1 MIQQFKFTIPQ
12 KLEDLGHPQEDPNV
26 FYVNDEL
33 TSLEIAQRL
42 PESEALLRDDPLNIA
57 QEFNVFYSVLKNF
70 NDLDSMTVDRAW
82 TLMFKTSHAFKEQ
95 LREVFNVLNESRGSL
110 NLDSS
115 QNTSLS
121 QDNRGNLFESLQ
133 EKLRHANALK
143 MLVYIDCTFIQMF
156 EDALSSQSHRQNFNE
171 SYVEGATPAARRKRK
186 QRINDNARDI
196 SFKAY
201 DSYKN
206 RVMKNLLQLISQP
219 LNRIAD
225 SPTEAREIVGCIM
238 RVCYKMIENSSL
250 NNLTKDKELLEVS
263 FSLLGFGIEKFN
275 QSLSFCL
282 KFIQMLQHREQ
293 LAPLLADLVEFIVTR
308 YEQRLLIGEILR
320 EIDRIDVKEL
330 SRDSSCPRAVST
342 FLISLSEK
350 CPQEFLPSLNHIFGH
365 LEQDSYIMRN
375 ASLAI
380 MVNLIIKCLS
390 QKDEDKT
397 LRDELLDALLAH
409 VRDITSYT
417 RSKALSAWCTLC
429 ESQCIPITYVVPITD
444 AAVGRL
450 KDKSCLVRK
459 NAVRFIISILSRN
472 PFAARLPLQAFLDR
486 YVKEKELLDDLI
498 RAEQERTIKEE
509 EALETI
515 SQSSQD
521 QSITSDTDPE
531 TVHPSIRM
539 KNLVLTEETP
549 VVTQQRKVTYLE
561 DAIAFTRHILKA
573 IPCMLEMLLSKNIT
587 DTQEAIDFF
596 VHCHEFGIDEAL
608 IGFKRM
614 ILLINM
620 QEKSIKEAVSSAYK
634 RIFFESTRYQG
645 KSNVESLVVTN
656 LINFVQTAS
665 IGECLSLEVLLGQFI
680 ESRDITPEMESELF
694 ARFTRRKS
702 NTSMDEAIAAIQIAG
717 MLASTKP
724 DVISR
729 HLQLCIQYGLST
741 DGCGEQE
748 SRLIRETCIAIKKS
762 IPRKLAAEKRRTLR
776 YAKDDPLFN
785 RISDILVSSLNDMSS
800 VHWFSMCDE
809 ALHIIFDLAEH
820 PDMICEAIF
829 NRLSEVLLKNAV
841 ESAAT
846 SQETQRKESPEL
858 VFQPISIQATG
869 TTTCSSQNQATTELV
884 NPIALARYIHFLGDV
899 ALNLSVFLEIH
910 VLAELKIR
918 NAKSNGGDTS
928 LENISAH
935 NISISSRRR
944 SRRFGGANV
953 SMNEDNLEEEVG
965 LGGADAE
972 DAELELIESI
982 CDDELVCGKNL
993 LAKLSRVINEVV
1005 TDPFRYPHAE
1015 LKQASSL
1022 ALAKYMMVSTKYC
1035 NDHLRL
1041 LFTILEKSKD
1051 NAIKINLLIAISD
1064 LCIRFPNHLDGWTG
1078 KIFDCLQSEDVN
1090 VRRAALKILSRLVL
1104 CDILKAKDQISTMAN
1119 LIVDDDEQI
1128 ASYSRHFFL
1137 ELSKKLNAIYNVL
1150 PDIIS
1155 RLSDS
1160 KTGLDEERFRI
1171 VMKFMFE
1178 LIDKSQ
1184 HIDRLVDKLCG
1195 RFKDTD
1201 DERHWADLAYC
1212 LSLLKYS
1219 DKSMSKLYD
1228 KFDCYKDKLCIES
1241 VKESII
1247 LTISNYRKTAH
1258 LRAEMKQLLDE
1269 FEAKIAKTSGE
1280 ESDQGEDEKEN
1291 NNSGRQAEVA
1301 GQANGEITV
1310 NHDDQDTVMDDE
1322 APSEIASEA

>member
-12 KLEDLGHPQEDPNV
+12 KLEDLSHPQEDPNI

-42 PESEALLRDDPLNIA
+42 PESEASLKEDALNID
-57 QEFNVFYSVLKNF
+57 QEFDVFYSVLKNF
-70 NDLDSMTVDRAW
+70 NDLDSLTVDRAW
-82 TLMFKTSHAFKEQ
+82 TLIFKTTNAFKEQ
-95 LREVFNVLNESRGSL
+95 LRDIFSVLNESRGSI
-110 NLDSS
+110 NLENS

-121 QDNRGNLFESLQ
+121 QDNRGNLFESVH
-133 EKLRHANALK
+133 EKLRYANALR
-143 MLVYIDCTFIQMF
+143 MLVYIDCTFVQLF
-156 EDALSSQSHRQNFNE
+156 EDALSSQTHRQNFNE
-171 SYVEGATPAARRKRK
+171 SCVEGATPAARRKRK
-186 QRINDNARDI
+186 QRLNDDARDI
-196 SFKAY
+196 SFKVY
-201 DSYKN
+201 DTYKT
-206 RVMKNLLQLISQP
+206 RIMKNLFQLISVP

-225 SPTEAREIVGCIM
+225 SQTEAREIVGTIM
-238 RVCYKMIENSSL
+238 RVCYKMIENSGF
-250 NNLTKDKELLEVS
+250 NNLTRDKELLEVC
-263 FSLLGFGIEKFN
+263 FSLLGIGIEKFN

-320 EIDRIDVKEL
+320 EVDRIDVKEL
-330 SRDSSCPRAVST
+330 SRDSSCPKAVSA

-350 CPQEFLPSLNHIFGH
+350 CPQEFLPSLNHLFGH

-375 ASLAI
+375 ASLNI

-429 ESQCIPITYVVPITD
+429 ENQCIPITYVVAITD

-472 PFAARLPLQAFLDR
+472 PFAARLPMQAFLDR
-486 YVKEKELLDDLI
+486 YVKEKELLEELK
-498 RAEQERTIKEE
+498 RAEEEKTIREE

-521 QSITSDTDPE
+521 QSITSDTEPE
-531 TVHPSIRM
+531 AIHPTIKI

-561 DAIAFTRHILKA
+561 DAIAFTKHILKA

-634 RIFFESTRYQG
+634 RIFFESSRYHG

-680 ESRDITPEMESELF
+680 ESRDITYEMENELF

-702 NTSMDEAIAAIQIAG
+702 NTSMEEAIAAIQITG

-724 DVISR
+724 DVINR
-729 HLQLCIQYGLST
+729 HLQLCIQYGLAS

-776 YAKDDPLFN
+776 YAKDDPLFS
-785 RISDILVSSLNDMSS
+785 RLSDILVHSLNDMSS

-820 PDMICEAIF
+820 PDMICETIF
-829 NRLSEVLLKNAV
+829 TRLSEVLLKNAV
-841 ESAAT
+841 ESA
-846 SQETQRKESPEL
+846 SPSPETRKESPDL
-858 VFQPISIQATG
+858 VFQPVSIQATG

-918 NAKSNGGDTS
+918 NAKSSGGDTS

-953 SMNEDNLEEEVG
+953 SMNDENLEEEVG

-972 DAELELIESI
+972 DAELELVESI

-1078 KIFDCLQSEDVN
+1078 KIFDCLQNNDVN

-1128 ASYSRHFFL
+1128 SSYSRHFFL

-1160 KTGLDEERFRI
+1160 KMGLDEERFRI

-1195 RFKDTD
+1195 RFMDTD

-1241 VKESII
+1241 VKESITT
-1247 LTISNYRKTAH
+1247 TISNYRKTAH
-1258 LRAEMKQLLDE
+1258 LKNEMKQLLDE
-1269 FEAKIAKTSGE
+1269 FEAKIAKTAGE
-1280 ESDQGEDEKEN
+1280 EAEQGDNKREN
-1291 NNSGRQAEVA
+1291 NTSGTQVDEE
-1301 GQANGEITV
+1301 GNKIDD
-1310 NHDDQDTVMDDE
+1310 NDDQDTIMDDE
-1322 APSEIASEA
+1322 APSEIATEA